1 MKLMSEE
8 ITSVYSEA
16 CSFLA
21 LPWVYQHGACFLN
34 DIFLFDC
41 VYPID

>member
-8 ITSVYSEA
+8 ITRALSEA
-16 CSFLA
+16 CAFLA
-21 LPWVYQHGACFLN
+21 LPWVYQHGAVFL

-41 VYPID
+41 VYLIS